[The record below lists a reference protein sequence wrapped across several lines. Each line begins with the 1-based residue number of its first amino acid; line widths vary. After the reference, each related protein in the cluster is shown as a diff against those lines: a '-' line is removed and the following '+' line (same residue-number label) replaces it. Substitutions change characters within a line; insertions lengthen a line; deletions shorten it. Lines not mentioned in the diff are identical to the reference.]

1 MGLQYLEMPNKLR
14 CRVEMSNQTVAAKLC
29 LSPSAGL
36 GYYIQ
41 DQCIHQ
47 TEKGF
52 SIAKLNIMFSATV
65 SEKTPAEHTPW

>member
-1 MGLQYLEMPNKLR
+1 MSSR
-14 CRVEMSNQTVAAKLC
+14 DVEPDRGSKNSVCLC
-29 LSPSAGL
+29 LSEGL

-65 SEKTPAEHTPW
+65 REKTPAEHTLW